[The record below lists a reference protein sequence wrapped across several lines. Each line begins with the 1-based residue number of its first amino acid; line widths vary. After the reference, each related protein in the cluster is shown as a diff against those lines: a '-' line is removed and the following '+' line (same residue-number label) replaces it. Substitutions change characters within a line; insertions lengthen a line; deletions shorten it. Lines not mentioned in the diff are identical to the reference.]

1 MNKKLDTLQNSSHDN
16 RVLEN
21 AVKPKNNAF

>member
-1 MNKKLDTLQNSSHDN
+1 MNKKTDRLWYSSHDKKL
-16 RVLEN
+16 LEN